1 MKAVHNVFGL
11 GSASRDGFA
20 EEFATITRDDVHLR
34 VLLEPGGTRLYRTFR
49 QQRSYAPLFEI
60 DQDRAIVGALLPGP
74 FVYAGNANGVV
85 CWQGKLEH
93 PTNDGFRRGGH
104 AERRDNLCRV
114 SSIGSHSH
122 RLERL
127 DQPIG
132 HTCVALDQFGEAFG
146 KNALRT
152 GNLRT
157 DPLAYEQLEHQTSL
171 AKSNIGNST
180 LIATMDP

>member
-1 MKAVHNVFGL
+1 MM
-11 GSASRDGFA
+11 
-20 EEFATITRDDVHLR
+20 
-34 VLLEPGGTRLYRTFR
+34 LLEPGGTRLHRTFR
-49 QQRSYAPLFEI
+49 QQSSYAPLVEI
-60 DQDRAIVGALLPGP
+60 DQDRAVVRALPPGP
-74 FVYAGNANGVV
+74 FIYASNANGVV
-85 CWQGKLEH
+85 FWQGKLEH
-93 PTNDGFRRGGH
+93 TTDDGFRRGGH
-104 AERRDNLCRV
+104 TKRRDNLCRV

-157 DPLAYEQLEHQTSL
+157 DPLAYEQLEHQASL
-171 AKSNIGNST
+171 AKSHIGNGS